1 MNMDTAI
8 PLLPSRTTDC
18 PEHDAPDA
26 PLGTRRVVASEV
38 IYRMVSSGE
47 PCWISDSRGLR
58 RPLHIDRWLGGDGS
72 TDDDRR
78 ADEAILE
85 LCKGPTM
92 DVGCG
97 PGRFTAALADRGV
110 DALGVDVSATAVEM
124 TVERGGA
131 ALHRDIFAPMPGG
144 GQWSRVLLADG
155 NIGIGGHPVRLLLRA
170 RQLLHPN
177 GFVVAEVDA
186 RATGVT
192 SEYRRWETHHSVG
205 SWFPWAHV
213 GSDAIATIAVS
224 AGFLLASAVDV
235 CDRCIVALQV
245 A

>member
-1 MNMDTAI
+1 MNMDTAV
-8 PLLPSRTTDC
+8 PLLPSRTTVC

-26 PLGTRRVVASEV
+26 PLGTRRVVASDV
-38 IYRMVSSGE
+38 IYRMISSGE
-47 PCWISDSRGLR
+47 PCWISDSTGLR
-58 RPLHIDRWLGGDGS
+58 RPLPSTGGWVETAS

-131 ALHRDIFAPMPGG
+131 RSTGTSSPPCPAGG
-144 GQWSRVLLADG
+144 SGLGCCW
-155 NIGIGGHPVRLLLRA
+155 P
-170 RQLLHPN
+170 
-177 GFVVAEVDA
+177 
-186 RATGVT
+186 T
-192 SEYRRWETHHSVG
+192 
-205 SWFPWAHV
+205 
-213 GSDAIATIAVS
+213 AIS
-224 AGFLLASAVDV
+224 A
-235 CDRCIVALQV
+235 
-245 A
+245 

>member
-1 MNMDTAI
+1 M
-8 PLLPSRTTDC
+8 
-18 PEHDAPDA
+18 
-26 PLGTRRVVASEV
+26 VASDA
-38 IYRMVSSGE
+38 IYRMISSGE
-47 PCWISDSRGLR
+47 PCWISDSTGQR

-78 ADEAILE
+78 ADEAMLA
-85 LCKGPTM
+85 LCTGPTM

-131 ALHRDIFAPMPGG
+131 ALHRDIFGPMPGG

-155 NIGIGGHPVRLLLRA
+155 NIGIGGQPIRLLQRI
-170 RQLLHPN
+170 RQLLHAE
-177 GFVVAEVDA
+177 GIVVVEVDGHA
-186 RATGVT
+186 MGVT
-192 SEYRRWETHHSVG
+192 TEFRRWETHHSVG
-205 SWFPWAHV
+205 AWFPWAHV
-213 GSDAIATIAVS
+213 GSDAIGALAVS
-224 AGFLLASAVDV
+224 AGYLLTSAVHV
-235 CDRCIVALQV
+235 RDRCIVALQV